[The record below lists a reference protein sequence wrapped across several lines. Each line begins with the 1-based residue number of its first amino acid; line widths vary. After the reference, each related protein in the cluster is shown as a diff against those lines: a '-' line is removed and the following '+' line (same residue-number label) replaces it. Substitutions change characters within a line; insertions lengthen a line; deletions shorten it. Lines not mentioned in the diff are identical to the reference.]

1 MSSLQVDGGATANN
15 LLLQFQADILN
26 LPILRPACI
35 ETTAL
40 GAANLAGL
48 AVGCFDSLEDIAK
61 HRSMDRTFTANMTE
75 ETRKVKLNG
84 WHRAVGRSLDWM
96 EH

>member
-1 MSSLQVDGGATANN
+1 MQSDLS
-15 LLLQFQADILN
+15 N

-48 AVGCFDSLEDIAK
+48 AVGVFGSLSEIAENVAVE
-61 HRSMDRTFTANMTE
+61 RTFTPTMGDAAREKT
-75 ETRKVKLNG
+75 LLD
-84 WHRAVGRSLDWM
+84 WHRAVQRSLQWTTD
-96 EH
+96 